1 MVTTINRALNASKL
15 FHCPVCIGFQ
25 GSTRWKFE
33 NCAARNIETDCHMIL
48 WTWTTLLIVK
58 VLRSTMPR
66 IAVPVPPGVKG
77 LRASNCVF
85 RMRFAD
91 LFGHGGLVSVGLY
104 AMHFVF
110 FGWLL
115 QFSLLWLS
123 HSGKLW
129 PISFDHSRLFVQHA
143 IFHRTS
149 DHLGVVPSPQ
159 TPNSIPL
166 IRIAGGLPQNYP
178 VERGDLKTFKCV
190 RWLPWVWF

>member
-1 MVTTINRALNASKL
+1 MLPTYVEHFHPHESNNTFLKWLQWFSHGITQFTNFWINSQTNTMVTTINRALNASKL
-15 FHCPVCIGFQ
+15 FHCPVCIVFQ

-77 LRASNCVF
+77 LRASNCAF

-115 QFSLLWLS
+115 QFSLL
-123 HSGKLW
+123 
-129 PISFDHSRLFVQHA
+129 
-143 IFHRTS
+143 
-149 DHLGVVPSPQ
+149 
-159 TPNSIPL
+159 
-166 IRIAGGLPQNYP
+166 
-178 VERGDLKTFKCV
+178 
-190 RWLPWVWF
+190 